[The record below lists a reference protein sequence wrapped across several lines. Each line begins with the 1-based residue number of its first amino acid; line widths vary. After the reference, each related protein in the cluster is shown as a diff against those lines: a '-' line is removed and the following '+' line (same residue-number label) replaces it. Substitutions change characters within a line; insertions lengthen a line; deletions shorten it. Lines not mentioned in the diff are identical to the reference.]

1 MAKWGEIPN
10 MSTEQ
15 ELISLNKKLI
25 STAKELK
32 ALQDNLS
39 KSNLGLS
46 QVVDDNELAI
56 IEIEQSIQ
64 ALNSIKVKKR
74 RLISLLSGDE

>member
-1 MAKWGEIPN
+1 MARWGEIPN

>member
-15 ELISLNKKLI
+15 ELISLNKQLI

>member
-1 MAKWGEIPN
+1 MARWGEIPN

-15 ELISLNKKLI
+15 ELIALNKKLI

-39 KSNLGLS
+39 KSNLDLS
-46 QVVDDNELAI
+46 QVVDGNELAI

-64 ALNSIKVKKR
+64 ALNSIKIKKR

>member
-1 MAKWGEIPN
+1 MAKWGQIPN

-15 ELISLNKKLI
+15 ELIALNKKLI

>member
-1 MAKWGEIPN
+1 MERLVPATFGVIYFN
-10 MSTEQ
+10 RLRT
-15 ELISLNKKLI
+15 
-25 STAKELK
+25 
-32 ALQDNLS
+32 LQDNLS

>member
-15 ELISLNKKLI
+15 ELIALNKKLI

>member
-1 MAKWGEIPN
+1 MARWGEIPN

-15 ELISLNKKLI
+15 ELIALNKKLI

-39 KSNLGLS
+39 KSNLDLS
-46 QVVDDNELAI
+46 QVVDGNELAI

-64 ALNSIKVKKR
+64 ALNSIKIKKR
-74 RLISLLSGDE
+74 RLISLLSEDE

>member
-1 MAKWGEIPN
+1 MARWGEIPN

-15 ELISLNKKLI
+15 ELIAINKKLI

-39 KSNLGLS
+39 KSNLDLS
-46 QVVDDNELAI
+46 QVVDGNELAI

-64 ALNSIKVKKR
+64 ALNSIKIKKR

>member
-1 MAKWGEIPN
+1 MARWGEIPN

-15 ELISLNKKLI
+15 ELIALNKKLI

>member
-1 MAKWGEIPN
+1 MK
-10 MSTEQ
+10 
-15 ELISLNKKLI
+15 
-25 STAKELK
+25 
-32 ALQDNLS
+32 LQDNLS

>member
-1 MAKWGEIPN
+1 MARWGEIPN

-39 KSNLGLS
+39 KSNLDLS
-46 QVVDDNELAI
+46 QVVDGNELAI